1 MTSNILT
8 SEPPRTWQEIVCE
21 VEHEEDPLRVR
32 TLARE
37 LNEAML
43 VEERMRVA
51 HRLRAPTRAGD
62 CGIINPA

>member
-1 MTSNILT
+1 MTFEILT
-8 SEPPRTWQEIVCE
+8 GEPPRTWQAIVCE
-21 VEHEEDPLRVR
+21 VEHEEDPLRIR

-51 HRLRAPTRAGD
+51 RRLRILTSR
-62 CGIINPA
+62 